1 VTAMELVLALDAGT
15 TGIRAVA
22 FDRSLREVDAEYR
35 ELTQFFPAPGWVE
48 HDANEISRLAV
59 EVLGTLA
66 RRQQSLGHHVVALG
80 ITNQRESTVA
90 FDRARDHVDQRVI
103 VWQDRRGVAQC
114 EQLKLQGVEDDVRRA
129 TGLVL
134 DPYFSATKMHW
145 LSEHGALSNMAAP
158 SLSTIDAFLIWTL
171 SGGASGGCY
180 VTEPSNASRT
190 SLFDIST
197 LTWSSPMCELFG
209 VAASTLP
216 DVRASVGHFATVSGS
231 VIGELADVAIT
242 GVLGDQQAA
251 LCGQACF
258 SAGMI
263 KATYGTGAF
272 VLANAGTNVP
282 VAHRGLLATVAWD
295 LGEFGPVTYA
305 LEGAAFVAGAAVQW
319 LRDELGFIEHS
330 RDLESLALS
339 VPNSGGVIFVPAFSG
354 LGSPFWRADARG
366 SISGLTRGT
375 TRAHIARAL
384 LNAQAFQV
392 RAMTD
397 AFVDAGVSVNEVRA
411 DGGVAAMNSML
422 ELQAG
427 LSRLRV
433 RRSTSLEATARGAA
447 SVAMLGAG
455 IVNSTDEL
463 NDLWTSDFEA
473 LPSEDDT
480 ADAEYASWLRAVQRN

>member
-1 VTAMELVLALDAGT
+1 
-15 TGIRAVA
+15 
-22 FDRSLREVDAEYR
+22 
-35 ELTQFFPAPGWVE
+35 
-48 HDANEISRLAV
+48 
-59 EVLGTLA
+59 
-66 RRQQSLGHHVVALG
+66 
-80 ITNQRESTVA
+80 
-90 FDRARDHVDQRVI
+90 
-103 VWQDRRGVAQC
+103 
-114 EQLKLQGVEDDVRRA
+114 
-129 TGLVL
+129 
-134 DPYFSATKMHW
+134 
-145 LSEHGALSNMAAP
+145 
-158 SLSTIDAFLIWTL
+158 
-171 SGGASGGCY
+171 
-180 VTEPSNASRT
+180 
-190 SLFDIST
+190 
-197 LTWSSPMCELFG
+197 
-209 VAASTLP
+209 
-216 DVRASVGHFATVSGS
+216 
-231 VIGELADVAIT
+231 
-242 GVLGDQQAA
+242 
-251 LCGQACF
+251 
-258 SAGMI
+258 
-263 KATYGTGAF
+263 
-272 VLANAGTNVP
+272 
-282 VAHRGLLATVAWD
+282 
-295 LGEFGPVTYA
+295 
-305 LEGAAFVAGAAVQW
+305 
-319 LRDELGFIEHS
+319 
-330 RDLESLALS
+330 